1 VLEGGTAEAR
11 RWETGNRLKDQL
23 FRDAGVAARGADELQ
38 VHYSTKAILIRIWR
52 EHLRPR
58 FGLLVL
64 ASVAMLLTAA
74 TTGAIPFLIQRTA
87 DDVFVAK
94 NAQMVYWITAAI
106 VIVTIVKAVSEYIA
120 DVTVAYLG
128 HRFIA
133 DLRQQMFA
141 RLARADLNWIQRVH
155 SGRLLSGFLN
165 DATLIRATASRS
177 LVTLGESYLKVI
189 ILVGAMFY
197 MDARF
202 SILIL
207 LFMPVAW
214 FLLSRQRRKMRKS
227 TTQSLQETG
236 DLSAL
241 ITQTLRGMRVVRAYR
256 QEDKEEARAA
266 SAINRALEFTMR
278 GTRARALSS
287 PSIELLTGLGFA
299 LAIYFAGTKGVRGDL
314 TLGHFMGF
322 MTAALLIYAPLKS
335 VATLQTQLQEGIAAA
350 SRVFGI
356 IDREIVLRE
365 APGAKPLKL
374 ARGEIEFSNVSFAY
388 DPESPVLKGVS
399 LTVPPGRTV
408 ALVGPSGS
416 GKSTL
421 VNLTL
426 RFFDPD
432 RGAVLIDGQDIKQ
445 LTIES
450 LRDAIALVTQ
460 DPVLFDDT
468 IRANIAY
475 GTKPIEESKV
485 IDAAKAAAAHD
496 FIMAL
501 PKAYDTRVGEAG
513 GLLSGGERQR
523 IAIARALYKDAPI
536 LLLDEPTSSLDS
548 EAEAKVQ
555 AALEELMRG
564 RTVLMIAHRLS
575 TVKKADLICVLDQG
589 RIVETGRH
597 EELVAKG
604 GLYTRLHRT
613 QFGIAGGFTPQPKD
627 AVDEDSV
634 DEDAVAVAGK

>member
-1 VLEGGTAEAR
+1 M
-11 RWETGNRLKDQL
+11 KDNL
-23 FRDAGVAARGADELQ
+23 FRDTSAITRSADELQ
-38 VHYSTKAILIRIWR
+38 VEYTTWEIVGRIWR

-58 FGLLVL
+58 IGLLL
-64 ASVAMLLTAA
+64 IASAAMLLTAA

-87 DDVFVAK
+87 DDVFVGK
-94 NAQMVYWITAAI
+94 NEQMVYWVTAAI
-106 VIVTIVKAVSEYIA
+106 VIVTVVKAISEYTA

-128 HRFIA
+128 HRFVA
-133 DLRQQMFA
+133 DLRIQMFS
-141 RLARADLNWIQRVH
+141 RLARADLNWIQTVH
-155 SGRLLSGFLN
+155 SGRLLSSFLN
-165 DATLIRATASRS
+165 DSMLIRQTASRS
-177 LVTLGESYLKVI
+177 IVTLGENYLKVI
-189 ILVGAMFY
+189 ILIGTMFY

-202 SILIL
+202 ATLILI
-207 LFMPVAW
+207 FMPFAW
-214 FLLSRQRRKMRKS
+214 FLLGRQRRNMRKS
-227 TTQSLQETG
+227 TSKSMQETG

-256 QEDKEEARAA
+256 QEEREESRAA
-266 SAINRALEFTMR
+266 STINRALEFAMR
-278 GTRARALSS
+278 STRARAMSS
-287 PSIELLTGLGFA
+287 PSVELLTGCGFA

-314 TLGHFMGF
+314 TLGHFVGF

-335 VATLQTQLQEGIAAA
+335 AATLQTQLQEGISAS
-350 SRVFGI
+350 SRVFGV
-356 IDREIVLRE
+356 IDREISLIE
-365 APGAKPLKL
+365 LPDAKPLKL
-374 ARGEIEFSNVSFAY
+374 DRGEIEFRNVSYAY
-388 DPESPVLKGVS
+388 EPENAVLKGVS

-432 RGAVLIDGQDIKQ
+432 RGKILIDGQDIKHV
-445 LTIES
+445 TVDS
-450 LRDAIALVTQ
+450 LRDVIALVTQ

-475 GTKPIEESKV
+475 GAKPITEDQV
-485 IDAAKAAAAHD
+485 IHAAKAAAAHD
-496 FIMAL
+496 FIMSL
-501 PKAYDTRVGEAG
+501 PKGYDTRVGEAG

-523 IAIARALYKDAPI
+523 IAFARAIYKDAPI

-555 AALEELMRG
+555 TALEELMRG

-589 RIVETGRH
+589 RIIETGRH
-597 EELVAKG
+597 DELVAKG

-613 QFGIAGGFTPQPKD
+613 QFGIAGGHAGPLPGE
-627 AVDEDSV
+627 AAE
-634 DEDAVAVAGK
+634 EAVAVVGK

>member
-1 VLEGGTAEAR
+1 M
-11 RWETGNRLKDQL
+11 KDQL
-23 FRDAGVAARGADELQ
+23 FRDVSTVARSADELQ
-38 VHYSTKAILIRIWR
+38 VEYSTRDIVIRVWR

-58 FGLLVL
+58 MGLLSIAVI
-64 ASVAMLLTAA
+64 AMLLTAG

-94 NAQMVYWITAAI
+94 NADMVYWITAAI
-106 VIVTIVKAVSEYIA
+106 VVVTVIKAIAEYVA

-128 HRFIA
+128 HRFVA
-133 DLRQQMFA
+133 DLRIQMFA
-141 RLARADLNWIQRVH
+141 KLARADLSWIQTVH

-165 DATLIRATASRS
+165 DANLIRATASRS
-177 LVTLGESYLKVI
+177 LITLGENSLKIV
-189 ILVGAMFY
+189 ILVATMFY
-197 MDARF
+197 MDPRF
-202 SILIL
+202 SLLVLI
-207 LFMPVAW
+207 FMPIAW
-214 FLLSRQRRKMRKS
+214 FMLSRQRRRMRTS
-227 TTQSLQETG
+227 TTKSLQETG

-241 ITQTLRGMRVVRAYR
+241 ITQTLRGMRIVRAYG
-256 QEDKEEARAA
+256 QEDREEARAA
-266 SAINRALEFTMR
+266 SAVNRALEFTMR

-287 PSIELLTGLGFA
+287 PSMELLVGFGFA
-299 LAIYFAGTKGVRGDL
+299 LAIYFAGTQGVRGDL

-322 MTAALLIYAPLKS
+322 MTAALLIYTPLKS

-356 IDREIVLRE
+356 IDREVHLNE
-365 APGAKPLKL
+365 APDAKPLALK
-374 ARGEIEFSNVSFAY
+374 RGEIEFRNVSFAY
-388 DPESPVLKGVS
+388 EPDNVVLKSVS
-399 LTVPPGRTV
+399 LTVPPGHTV

-426 RFFDPD
+426 RFFDPN
-432 RGAVLIDGQDIKQ
+432 RGKVLIDGQDIAHV
-445 LTIES
+445 TIDS

-468 IRANIAY
+468 IRANISY
-475 GTKPIEESKV
+475 GSKEV
-485 IDAAKAAAAHD
+485 DETAVVAAAKAAAAHD

-501 PKAYDTRVGEAG
+501 PKGYDTRVGEAG

-555 AALEELMRG
+555 AALEQLMRG

-597 EELVAKG
+597 DELVAKG
-604 GLYTRLHRT
+604 GLYTKLHRT
-613 QFGIAGGFTPQPKD
+613 QFGISGLAPASGD
-627 AVDEDSV
+627 DEGRG
-634 DEDAVAVAGK
+634 AIAVAGE

>member
-1 VLEGGTAEAR
+1 
-11 RWETGNRLKDQL
+11 LKDQL
-23 FRDAGVAARGADELQ
+23 FRDESAVTRSADELQ
-38 VHYSTKAILIRIWR
+38 VNYSTKAILTRIWR

-58 FGLLVL
+58 FGLLLL
-64 ASVAMLLTAA
+64 ASLAMLLTAA

-94 NAQMVYWITAAI
+94 NAQMVYWITGAI
-106 VIVTIVKAVSEYIA
+106 VIVTIVKAVSEYVA

-128 HRFIA
+128 HRFVA
-133 DLRQQMFA
+133 DLRRQMFA

-197 MDARF
+197 MDPRF

-207 LFMPVAW
+207 IFMPIAW
-214 FLLSRQRRKMRKS
+214 FMLSRQRRKMRKS
-227 TTQSLQETG
+227 TSQSLQETG

-287 PSIELLTGLGFA
+287 PSVELLTGLGFA

-322 MTAALLIYAPLKS
+322 MTAALLIYTPLKS
-335 VATLQTQLQEGIAAA
+335 AATLQTQLQEGIAAA

-356 IDREIVLRE
+356 IDREISLNE
-365 APGAKPLKL
+365 MPGAKPLKL
-374 ARGEIEFSNVSFAY
+374 ARGEIEFRNASFAY
-388 DPESPVLKGVS
+388 ERESPVLKGVS

-416 GKSTL
+416 GKSTI

-432 RGAVLIDGQDIKQ
+432 RGAILIDGQDIKQ
-445 LTIES
+445 VTIDS

-475 GTKPIEESKV
+475 GMKPLEESKV
-485 IDAAKAAAAHD
+485 IEAARAAAAHD

-501 PKAYDTRVGEAG
+501 PKGYDTRVGEAG

-613 QFGIAGGFTPQPKD
+613 QFGIAGGFAAPPQ
-627 AVDEDSV
+627 DSV
-634 DEDAVAVAGK
+634 GEDAIAVASK

>member
-1 VLEGGTAEAR
+1 
-11 RWETGNRLKDQL
+11 LKDQL
-23 FRDAGVAARGADELQ
+23 FSDARTVTRKADELQ
-38 VHYSTKAILIRIWR
+38 AHYTTGEVVMRIWR

-58 FGLLVL
+58 LGLLLL
-64 ASVAMLLTAA
+64 AAAAMILTAA
-74 TTGAIPFLIQRTA
+74 TTGAIPFIIQKTA

-94 NAQMVYWITAAI
+94 NQEMVYWVTAAI
-106 VIVTIVKAVSEYIA
+106 VVVTIIKAIAEYVA

-133 DLRQQMFA
+133 DLRISMFSK
-141 RLARADLNWIQRVH
+141 LASADLSFIQTVH
-155 SGRLLSGFLN
+155 SGRLLAGFLN
-165 DATLIRATASRS
+165 DANLIRQTASRS
-177 LVTLGESYLKVI
+177 IVTLGENYLKVV
-189 ILVGAMFY
+189 ILVFTMFY

-202 SILIL
+202 AFLIL
-207 LFMPVAW
+207 LFMPFAW
-214 FLLSRQRRKMRKS
+214 FLLGRQRRKMRKS
-227 TTQSLQETG
+227 TTKSLQETG

-256 QEDKEEARAA
+256 QEGREESRAA
-266 SAINRALEFTMR
+266 ATINRALEFTMR

-314 TLGHFMGF
+314 SLGQFMGF
-322 MTAALLIYAPLKS
+322 MTSALLIYGPLKS
-335 VATLQTQLQEGIAAA
+335 AATLQTQLQEGVAAA

-356 IDREIVLRE
+356 VDRETKLIE
-365 APGAKPLKL
+365 NADAKPLELK
-374 ARGEIEFSNVSFAY
+374 RGEIEFDDISFAY
-388 DPESPVLKGVS
+388 EADNLVLKGVS
-399 LTVPPGRTV
+399 LAVPPGRTV

-426 RFFDPD
+426 RFFDPQKG
-432 RGAVLIDGQDIKQ
+432 RVLIDGQDVAHV
-445 LTIES
+445 TIAS

-475 GTKPIEESKV
+475 GTKPDDEAQV
-485 IDAAKAAAAHD
+485 IAAAKAAAAHD
-496 FIMAL
+496 FIMGL
-501 PKAYDTRVGEAG
+501 PKGYDTRVGEAG
-513 GLLSGGERQR
+513 ALLSGGERQR
-523 IAIARALYKDAPI
+523 IAIARAIYKDAPI

-555 AALEELMRG
+555 LALEGLMQG

-589 RIVETGRH
+589 RIIEVGRH
-597 EELVAKG
+597 DELVAKG

-613 QFGIAGGFTPQPKD
+613 QFGIDGGQGPANGDGDLGSADSGSDDASADDAG
-627 AVDEDSV
+627 
-634 DEDAVAVAGK
+634 AVAMAGN

>member
-1 VLEGGTAEAR
+1 MKD
-11 RWETGNRLKDQL
+11 RL
-23 FRDAGVAARGADELQ
+23 FSDADAITRSADELQ
-38 VHYSTKAILIRIWR
+38 VEYTTGEIVTRIWR
-52 EHLRPR
+52 EHLKPR
-58 FGLLVL
+58 FGLLAL
-64 ASVAMLLTAA
+64 AASAMLLTAA

-94 NAQMVYWITAAI
+94 NEQMVYWVTAAI
-106 VIVTIVKAVSEYIA
+106 VVVTIVKAIAEYIA

-133 DLRQQMFA
+133 DLRIQMFA
-141 RLARADLNWIQRVH
+141 KLARADLNWIQTVH

-165 DATLIRATASRS
+165 DAMLIRQTASRS
-177 LVTLGESYLKVI
+177 LVTLGENYLKVI
-189 ILVGAMFY
+189 ILIGAMFY

-202 SILIL
+202 SVLILI
-207 LFMPVAW
+207 FMPLAW
-214 FLLSRQRRKMRKS
+214 FMLSRQRRKMRKS
-227 TTQSLQETG
+227 TTKSLQETG

-241 ITQTLRGMRVVRAYR
+241 ITQTLRGMRIVRAYR
-256 QEDKEEARAA
+256 QEDREEARAA

-278 GTRARALSS
+278 GTRARAMSS
-287 PSIELLTGLGFA
+287 PSIELLTGFGFA

-322 MTAALLIYAPLKS
+322 MTGALLIYAPLKGA
-335 VATLQTQLQEGIAAA
+335 ATLQTQLQEGIAAA
-350 SRVFGI
+350 SRVLGI
-356 IDREIVLRE
+356 VDRQVRLLE
-365 APGAKPLKL
+365 APDAKPLAL
-374 ARGEIEFSNVSFAY
+374 DRGEIEFRNVSFAY
-388 DPESPVLKGVS
+388 EPENAVLKGVG
-399 LTVPPGRTV
+399 LIVPPGRTV

-432 RGAVLIDGQDIKQ
+432 RGKVLIDGQDIKDV
-445 LTIES
+445 TVNS

-468 IRANIAY
+468 IRSNIAY
-475 GTKPIEESKV
+475 GAKPVDEGQV
-485 IDAAKAAAAHD
+485 IQAAKAAAAHD
-496 FIMAL
+496 FIMGL
-501 PKAYDTRVGEAG
+501 PKGYDTRVGEAG

-523 IAIARALYKDAPI
+523 IAIARAIYKDAPI

-548 EAEAKVQ
+548 ESEAKVQ
-555 AALEELMRG
+555 AALEVLMRG

-589 RIVETGRH
+589 RIIETGRH
-597 EELVAKG
+597 DELVAKG

-613 QFGIAGGFTPQPKD
+613 QFGIAGGYTAAPPGEPGQE
-627 AVDEDSV
+627 AVV
-634 DEDAVAVAGK
+634 VAGK

>member
-1 VLEGGTAEAR
+1 M
-11 RWETGNRLKDQL
+11 KDLL
-23 FRDAGVAARGADELQ
+23 FRDSKIVTRRDDEL
-38 VHYSTKAILIRIWR
+38 HANYSTWQVISRIWR

-58 FGLLVL
+58 MGLLL
-64 ASVAMLLTAA
+64 IASAAMLLTAA

-87 DDVFVAK
+87 DDVFVGK
-94 NAQMVYWITAAI
+94 SEQMVYWITAGI
-106 VIVTIVKAVSEYIA
+106 VIVTVVKACAEYIA

-128 HRFIA
+128 HRFVA
-133 DLRQQMFA
+133 DLRIQMFA
-141 RLARADLNWIQRVH
+141 KLARADLNWIQLVH
-155 SGRLLSGFLN
+155 SGRLLSNFLN
-165 DATLIRATASRS
+165 DSSMIRQTASRS
-177 LVTLGESYLKVI
+177 IVTLGENYLKVV
-189 ILVGAMFY
+189 ILVGTMFY
-197 MDARF
+197 MDPRF
-202 SILIL
+202 ATLIL

-214 FLLSRQRRKMRKS
+214 FLLGRQRRKMRKS
-227 TTQSLQETG
+227 TSKSMQEAG

-256 QEDKEEARAA
+256 QEDREEARAT
-266 SAINRALEFTMR
+266 STINRGLEFAMR
-278 GTRARALSS
+278 STRARALSS
-287 PSIELLTGLGFA
+287 PAVELLTGLGFA

-314 TLGHFMGF
+314 SLGHFMGF
-322 MTAALLIYAPLKS
+322 MTAALLIYSPLKS
-335 VATLQTQLQEGIAAA
+335 AATLQTQLQEGISAS
-350 SRVFGI
+350 SRVFGV
-356 IDREIVLRE
+356 IDRKISLIEL
-365 APGAKPLKL
+365 PDAKPLKIEQ
-374 ARGEIEFSNVSFAY
+374 GEMEFRSVSYAY
-388 DPESPVLKGVS
+388 DPENSVLKGVN

-432 RGAVLIDGQDIKQ
+432 HGKILIDGQDTKHV
-445 LTIES
+445 TVDS
-450 LRDAIALVTQ
+450 LRDVIALVTQ

-475 GTKPIEESKV
+475 GAKPIDEDQV
-485 IDAAKAAAAHD
+485 IHAAKAAAAHD
-496 FIMAL
+496 FIMSL
-501 PKAYDTRVGEAG
+501 PKGYDTRVGEAG

-523 IAIARALYKDAPI
+523 IAFARAIYKDAPI

-589 RIVETGRH
+589 RIVESGRH
-597 EELVAKG
+597 DELVAKG

-613 QFGIAGGFTPQPKD
+613 QFGITGVQASPPAGEAT
-627 AVDEDSV
+627 DEV
-634 DEDAVAVAGK
+634 VAVAGK

>member
-1 VLEGGTAEAR
+1 
-11 RWETGNRLKDQL
+11 LKDQL
-23 FRDAGVAARGADELQ
+23 FSDASAITRGADELQ
-38 VHYSTKAILIRIWR
+38 AHYTTWEILARIWH

-58 FGLLVL
+58 LGLLIL
-64 ASVAMLLTAA
+64 ASLAMILTAA
-74 TTGAIPFLIQRTA
+74 ATGAIPFLIQKTA

-94 NAQMVYWITAAI
+94 NQEMIYVVVAGI
-106 VIVTIVKAVSEYIA
+106 VIVTVVKAISEYVA

-128 HRFIA
+128 HRFVA
-133 DLRQQMFA
+133 DLRIAMFTQ
-141 RLARADLNWIQRVH
+141 LARADLSWIQTVH

-165 DATLIRATASRS
+165 DSNLIRQTASRS
-177 LVTLGESYLKVI
+177 LVTLGENYLKVI
-189 ILVGAMFY
+189 ILVATMFY
-197 MDARF
+197 MDPRF
-202 SILIL
+202 AVLIL
-207 LFMPVAW
+207 LFMPIAW
-214 FLLSRQRRKMRKS
+214 FMLGSQRRKMRKS
-227 TTQSLQETG
+227 TTKSLQETG

-256 QEDKEEARAA
+256 QEDREEKRAA
-266 SAINRALEFTMR
+266 STINRALEFTMR

-299 LAIYFAGTKGVRGDL
+299 LAIYFAGTKGIRGDL

-322 MTAALLIYAPLKS
+322 MTAALLLYAPLKS
-335 VATLQTQLQEGIAAA
+335 AATLQTQLQEGIAAA
-350 SRVFGI
+350 SRVLGI
-356 IDREIVLRE
+356 IDFEVSLKE
-365 APGAKPLKL
+365 TADAKPLALNK
-374 ARGEIEFSNVSFAY
+374 GEIEFRDISFSY
-388 DPESPVLKGVS
+388 DPENPVLDGVS

-421 VNLTL
+421 VNLAL
-426 RFFDPD
+426 RFFDPNK
-432 RGAVLIDGQDIKQ
+432 GKVIIDGQDIAHV
-445 LTIES
+445 TIAS

-468 IRANIAY
+468 IRANIGY
-475 GTKPIEESKV
+475 GSKAIDEEKIV
-485 IDAAKAAAAHD
+485 GAAKAAAAHE
-496 FIMAL
+496 FIMSL
-501 PKAYDTRVGEAG
+501 PKGYDTRVGEAG

-555 AALEELMRG
+555 RALEELMRG

-589 RIVETGRH
+589 RIVEIGRH

-613 QFGIAGGFTPQPKD
+613 QFGIAGTHPHGT
-627 AVDEDSV
+627 E
-634 DEDAVAVAGK
+634 AVAMAGK